1 MLRLTFDRQLLLSLL
16 LVALVPL
23 GVFALVAFP
32 RFSSSVRAESAQGA
46 ADAVASVRTLI
57 DQLDGRLS
65 ATTSSYAT
73 WETVADLVDR
83 LDGQGLET
91 DVAGFLV
98 DRGTADSVAVL
109 TGSTDLAAAGAGP
122 DGAALAAI
130 ARASLA
136 ADPGVAD
143 EIGPGVATLPSGVNV
158 VSVRRIDL
166 GDRTGPGAE
175 AARDGGA
182 AIATARRLDGGFAI
196 DAAQL
201 TGFAVSVHLPDGVLS
216 VTSDADAAAAV
227 GTPGLSPTDP
237 GAVVVRNVD
246 GYASG
251 SAAVLDR
258 AGRVAGIVAA
268 SARLN
273 VLNAIDEEL
282 LPILWLGLGLSAL
295 SAAILAILLSR
306 RLRRRLDA
314 VAAGI
319 VAVSQGDTSVQLPT
333 GGDDGIARLFASHN
347 RLAAALARRDTALN
361 RSLGEVAALTPDRG
375 TADLAAAGTR
385 AAVAVF
391 GLRSAWLVDADGTA
405 IATDGPDP
413 APGTDG
419 PGASE
424 VDVMPGAA
432 SSQAV
437 DVPVAPYAWR
447 LVARLAP
454 GQEWS
459 DADAA
464 LLALYGRQLGAA
476 LRDAQL
482 YADAAERAAELERVN
497 RMQGDFL
504 RGVSH
509 NLQTP
514 LTRIEVAASELRDTH
529 PDDASVARDTRVI
542 RAEGE
547 RLSRLVSQLLTLSRL
562 EAQALAVAAEPM
574 AIAPIVRR
582 IAPAAVGRDV
592 SVVDEAPG
600 LVPIA
605 DEAAVEQVLWML
617 LDNAARYAP
626 EGPIRVRISPA
637 PPDRSQGDPSAAA
650 PDGGS
655 RVAVAVEDSGPGV
668 PPAERERI
676 FSRFTRGST
685 AEDTDGTGLGL
696 DVARGLVVAMGGT
709 IRCEAA
715 PGGGAR
721 FVFTLP
727 AEDATVPA

>member
-46 ADAVASVRTLI
+46 ADAVGSVRTLI
-57 DQLDGRLS
+57 EQLDGRLS

-98 DRGTADSVAVL
+98 DRGTADSVVVL
-109 TGSTDLAAAGAGP
+109 AGATDLAAAGGDP
-122 DGAALAAI
+122 DRAALATI
-130 ARASLA
+130 ARTALA
-136 ADPGVAD
+136 ADPDPAE
-143 EIGPGVATLPSGVNV
+143 EIGPGVATLPSGINV

-201 TGFAVSVHLPDGVLS
+201 TGFAVSFHLPDGALS

-227 GTPGLSPTDP
+227 GAPGISPTDP
-237 GAVVVRNVD
+237 GAVVIRDVG

-251 SAAVLDR
+251 SAAVVDR
-258 AGRVAGIVAA
+258 AGDVVGIVAA

-282 LPILWLGLGLSAL
+282 LPILWLGLLLSSL
-295 SAAILAILLSR
+295 AAVSLAILLSR

-333 GGDDGIARLFASHN
+333 GGDDGIARLAASHN
-347 RLAAALARRDTALN
+347 HLAAALARRDTALN
-361 RSLGEVAALTPDRG
+361 RSLGAVAALTPDRG

-391 GLRSAWLVDADGTA
+391 GLRSAQLVDVDGTV
-405 IATDGPDP
+405 IATDDPGP

-419 PGASE
+419 PIGPDA
-424 VDVMPGAA
+424 DAIPG
-432 SSQAV
+432 STPGPTV
-437 DVPVAPYAWR
+437 DVPVTPRAWR

-464 LLALYGRQLGAA
+464 LLALYARQLGAA

-504 RGVSH
+504 RGVGH

-529 PDDASVARDTRVI
+529 PDDPSVARDTRVI
-542 RAEGE
+542 RTEGE
-547 RLSRLVSQLLTLSRL
+547 RLSRLVAQLLTLSRL
-562 EAQALAVAAEPM
+562 EAHALAVAAEPIS
-574 AIAPIVRR
+574 IAPIVRR
-582 IAPAAVGRDV
+582 VAPAAVGRDV
-592 SVVDEAPG
+592 AVVDEAPG

-626 EGPIRVRISPA
+626 DGPILVRISPA
-637 PPDRSQGDPSAAA
+637 PPDPFSGVSA
-650 PDGGS
+650 PGTSDGGS

-676 FSRFTRGST
+676 FARFTRGST
-685 AEDTDGTGLGL
+685 SEDTDGTGLGL
-696 DVARGLVVAMGGT
+696 DVARGLVTAMGGT